1 MRERKNVLHVKIH
14 IWNAW
19 ETHQMQFWM
28 IFMDGFHMKMFENH
42 IPHVNLSL
50 WQMCEALVVCKV
62 SGLSLSTT
70 HHF

>member
-1 MRERKNVLHVKIH
+1 
-14 IWNAW
+14 
-19 ETHQMQFWM
+19 MQFWM
-28 IFMDGFHMKMFENH
+28 IFMYGFHMKMFENH

-62 SGLSLSTT
+62 PGLSLSTT